1 MMILPRRF
9 WFRTSVDIPART
21 KSIADRVADGRL
33 PRIEPETSRA
43 GFGSGR
49 SCDGCGE
56 PILPSVVEE
65 EHALAGGRTLRFH
78 ATCSQLWKRLIA
90 SPSG

>member
-9 WFRTSVDIPART
+9 WSRTSVDIPART
-21 KSIADRVADGRL
+21 KRIADRVADGRL

-43 GFGSGR
+43 GFGSGCA
-49 SCDGCGE
+49 CDGCGE

-90 SPSG
+90 ASSG

>member
-1 MMILPRRF
+1 MMILPRR
-9 WFRTSVDIPART
+9 WFSTSVDIPART

-43 GFGSGR
+43 GFGSGCA
-49 SCDGCGE
+49 CDGCGE
-56 PILPSVVEE
+56 SILPSVVEE
-65 EHALAGGRTLRFH
+65 EHALTGGRTLRFH

-90 SPSG
+90 PASG